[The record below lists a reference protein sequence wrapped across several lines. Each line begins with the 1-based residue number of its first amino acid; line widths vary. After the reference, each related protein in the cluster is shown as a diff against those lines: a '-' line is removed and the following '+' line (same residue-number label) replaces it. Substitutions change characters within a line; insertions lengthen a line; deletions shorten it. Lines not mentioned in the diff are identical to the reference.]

1 MRLTLVFFLLLSG
14 ASSMIVAQKKTDL
27 IEDLKALN
35 ELVGRKEDEISRLK
49 KITSSRR
56 NLKSNIPL

>member
-1 MRLTLVFFLLLSG
+1 MRLTLVFFLVLSG

-49 KITSSRR
+49 KS
-56 NLKSNIPL
+56 LEQKKP